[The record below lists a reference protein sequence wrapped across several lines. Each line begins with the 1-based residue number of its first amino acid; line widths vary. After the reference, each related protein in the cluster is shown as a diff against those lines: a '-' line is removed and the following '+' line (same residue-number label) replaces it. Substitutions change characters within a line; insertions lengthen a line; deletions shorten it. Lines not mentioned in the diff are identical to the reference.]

1 MMGPAGGGYDSPASG
16 RTSPRIEHDLE
27 PFARRPVLAVA
38 SVMTIL
44 ELVVATRFGFHRDE
58 LYFLECARHLS
69 WGYVDQPPL
78 VPAVARLVLDV
89 LGASVFW
96 LRFLPAVAGG
106 AAVVMTALTA
116 RQLGGGWRAQVVAA
130 VAAAASTQY
139 LAACHLL
146 STAAFDLLFWSTI
159 LYLCTIL
166 VTSND
171 PKW

>member
-1 MMGPAGGGYDSPASG
+1 
-16 RTSPRIEHDLE
+16 
-27 PFARRPVLAVA
+27 
-38 SVMTIL
+38 
-44 ELVVATRFGFHRDE
+44 
-58 LYFLECARHLS
+58 
-69 WGYVDQPPL
+69 
-78 VPAVARLVLDV
+78 
-89 LGASVFW
+89 
-96 LRFLPAVAGG
+96 
-106 AAVVMTALTA
+106 LTA

-146 STAAFDLLFWSTI
+146 STTAFDLLFWSTI